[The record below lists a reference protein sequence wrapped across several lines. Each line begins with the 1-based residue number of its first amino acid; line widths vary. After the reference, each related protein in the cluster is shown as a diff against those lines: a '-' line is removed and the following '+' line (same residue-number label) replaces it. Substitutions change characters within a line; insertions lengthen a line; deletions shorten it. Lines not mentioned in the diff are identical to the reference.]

1 MKETLVYLTHLN
13 YEDTESIML
22 EKLDLQVCPT
32 IESLVS
38 LRVCAYE
45 INVVEKLLSVRDIC
59 NLFVV
64 DAVVVMSAVK
74 FA

>member
-22 EKLDLQVCPT
+22 EKLDAQVCPA
-32 IESLVS
+32 IEPLVS
-38 LRVCAYE
+38 LCVCAYE
-45 INVVEKLLSVRDIC
+45 TIFIEKLLSVCDNC
-59 NLFVV
+59 DLFVV
-64 DAVVVMSAVK
+64 NAVVVMSVVK